1 MTACPHREVYEPI
14 RTGGYIIQKLTMYN
28 CICYNDVIL
37 TLVRG
42 ERLDKDSMRVQVTMP
57 LDLVADVDKAAKKLN
72 LSRSSYITMIVS
84 QNAEQRRAMETLQTM
99 SKMLVDADD
108 SRKEQI
114 RKVFSDIDD
123 TKK

>member
-1 MTACPHREVYEPI
+1 
-14 RTGGYIIQKLTMYN
+14 MYN

-42 ERLDKDSMRVQVTMP
+42 ERMDKDSMRVQVTMP

>member
-1 MTACPHREVYEPI
+1 
-14 RTGGYIIQKLTMYN
+14 MYN
-28 CICYNDVIL
+28 CVCYNDVIL

-84 QNAEQRRAMETLQTM
+84 QNAEQRRAMETLQAM